1 MVTLDSGKTDY
12 NCYSGSGSQ
21 SYGNKGVTI
30 WGPRATDIYLAPG
43 GGEWTG
49 HFTCTK
55 PKCFKTATTVC
66 NLTYKVHTATT
77 SLNNDVGPI
86 VQTFSSDQVI
96 NDVPTHLSGSYEFHH
111 SRIGEHDF
119 TATHDIWQA
128 RDPMPNGPNILN
140 ENGESTIYFRNDD
153 PTVGVYLQGLQ
164 IVREYDMKSL
174 GDSCSPGSSPS
185 GDNDL
190 ATRVDYPCN
199 YETCGGMSTTAYNP
213 ADNVGPILR
222 YGYLY
227 SWTWS
232 NPPATFN
239 GYNTYDEKAHCN
251 FNLNNVALCDTNGNV
266 YDIDTQSNF
275 QRAATNDVPFLLS
288 LDNQNWATYYHGK
301 SNYHYAHGVDLA
313 TDPVLS
319 QYYNDGPNASN
330 TLYIKL
336 LTDPGNGL
344 SLKLIDGGG
353 LVNLY
358 RTYKTKPCCPTITSG
373 PVGSGTI
380 SPWGGPFPVPQG
392 GKTFDMSA
400 SNGYHLSDV
409 EIDGTSKGSTDPY
422 NVQWSDLDL
431 ANLGMEG
438 HEILAHFE
446 ADHSNHSDHSD
457 GYYTDGG
464 HVDCGSGV
472 ATVILNVSGVMV
484 TPPSVTFV
492 VDSSN
497 YSPDSV
503 VCLTPGEHDFSV
515 DSTTSDVYGNY
526 TFAYFDVLD
535 GGANHLYYVYD
546 NPATIEVGSN
556 FIVATYTMDQ

>member
-1 MVTLDSGKTDY
+1 
-12 NCYSGSGSQ
+12 
-21 SYGNKGVTI
+21 
-30 WGPRATDIYLAPG
+30 
-43 GGEWTG
+43 
-49 HFTCTK
+49 
-55 PKCFKTATTVC
+55 
-66 NLTYKVHTATT
+66 
-77 SLNNDVGPI
+77 
-86 VQTFSSDQVI
+86 
-96 NDVPTHLSGSYEFHH
+96 
-111 SRIGEHDF
+111 
-119 TATHDIWQA
+119 
-128 RDPMPNGPNILN
+128 
-140 ENGESTIYFRNDD
+140 
-153 PTVGVYLQGLQ
+153 
-164 IVREYDMKSL
+164 
-174 GDSCSPGSSPS
+174 
-185 GDNDL
+185 
-190 ATRVDYPCN
+190 
-199 YETCGGMSTTAYNP
+199 
-213 ADNVGPILR
+213 
-222 YGYLY
+222 
-227 SWTWS
+227 
-232 NPPATFN
+232 
-239 GYNTYDEKAHCN
+239 
-251 FNLNNVALCDTNGNV
+251 
-266 YDIDTQSNF
+266 
-275 QRAATNDVPFLLS
+275 
-288 LDNQNWATYYHGK
+288 
-301 SNYHYAHGVDLA
+301 
-313 TDPVLS
+313 
-319 QYYNDGPNASN
+319 
-330 TLYIKL
+330 
-336 LTDPGNGL
+336 
-344 SLKLIDGGG
+344 
-353 LVNLY
+353 
-358 RTYKTKPCCPTITSG
+358 
-373 PVGSGTI
+373 
-380 SPWGGPFPVPQG
+380 
-392 GKTFDMSA
+392 MSA